1 MVYRELEEQIL
12 GKILERLVDFPE
24 FIDHNLKAEHFLTP
38 EYKEIFQKMIDVF
51 DKKGKVDISDVTK
64 TDEEWDLVLELVDN
78 CILVDWQKPV
88 NDLIESYNEHWLKS
102 EIGKILENDYY
113 TLENKTEHI
122 VRKMNELNIQKKEE
136 NKVFDMNDLSNIW
149 YKDFEDEKSIV
160 KTPFED
166 VNRYF
171 TFEPGSLVTVG
182 ARPAMGKTA
191 FALNLALQTA
201 KNYNVLYVNLEMSNV
216 QIMQRFLSIKTGI
229 ELNKIKNKKLSD
241 DELVRINFAIED
253 LQKSSFKS
261 MSCED
266 KNDFNFIRRKIR
278 KEHEKENLNVVII
291 DYLTL
296 MTASGFQSK
305 NYEVEYMA
313 NKLKL
318 LSVELNCC
326 IVVLAQLNRAVETRG
341 ADKRPLLSD
350 LRDSGGIEQA
360 SNVVAFLHRED
371 YYRKNLEENKKDFT
385 TLEFIIRKNRSGE
398 LGIIELGYNLKVQR
412 IGVKKRD

>member
-166 VNRYF
+166 INRYF

-266 KNDFNFIRRKIR
+266 KNDFNFITRKIR